1 MSSTTTLEQDAR
13 RPRTVRWVIVLATVG
28 MVFDGYDLVIYGA
41 VLSTFLGDPGQIGEV
56 TPALAGVTDSLD
68 RLAAVE
74 AAHAAYVAWRRTDVT
89 ERTSLLQRIADT

>member
-13 RPRTVRWVIVLATVG
+13 RRTVRWVIVLATVG

-56 TPALAGVTDSLD
+56 TPALAGVTDSLN
-68 RLAAVE
+68 RLAASG
-74 AAHAAYVAWRRTDVT
+74 VT
-89 ERTSLLQRIADT
+89 GRIVLKGAEQ